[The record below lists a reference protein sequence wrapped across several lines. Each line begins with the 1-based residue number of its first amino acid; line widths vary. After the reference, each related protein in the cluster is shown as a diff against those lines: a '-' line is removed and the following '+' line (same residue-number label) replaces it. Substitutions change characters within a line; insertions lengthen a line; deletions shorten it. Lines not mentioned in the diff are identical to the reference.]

1 MITPLDIEKKEFS
14 KGVRGYKEREVEDF
28 LNEVLIDYEKIY
40 NENSKL
46 KEEIQRMKDAMEKYK
61 NIEETL
67 KSTLVIAQSTAEEV
81 KRNASKEAELI
92 IGKAEAKAEHLLRDS
107 KRQADKIQQEHEEA
121 RKSMNLFKVRCKTL
135 LESQLST
142 FLDADLNEDEEI

>member
-81 KRNASKEAELI
+81 KRNANKEAELI

>member
-1 MITPLDIEKKEFS
+1 
-14 KGVRGYKEREVEDF
+14 
-28 LNEVLIDYEKIY
+28 
-40 NENSKL
+40 
-46 KEEIQRMKDAMEKYK
+46 MEKYK

-81 KRNASKEAELI
+81 KRNANKEAELI
-92 IGKAEAKAEHLLRDS
+92 IGKAEAKAEHLIRDS